1 LEETLVY
8 RGQSH
13 YEIEVEGLK
22 RSLPIVEVSPGTFI
36 ASDAE
41 LILGDVE
48 FIEKVA
54 KALSNKIKQ
63 FSPNVIVTPEAKA
76 IALAYEVSRNLGHK
90 KFVVARKSLKAYM
103 KKYLVERVSSITT
116 TEEQKLV
123 LADDD
128 IDLVKGKKVCILD
141 DVVSTGGTLKALE
154 KLVQRAEGKIVCKAA
169 IWKEGSWYKSED
181 LIFLSKLPVFVTSEN
196 LKNGRNSLT

>member
-1 LEETLVY
+1 MEEILVY

-54 KALSNKIKQ
+54 KALSSKIKQ
-63 FSPNVIVTPEAKA
+63 FSPSIVVTPEAKA
-76 IALAYEVSRNLGHK
+76 IALAYEVSKNLGHK

-103 KKYLVERVSSITT
+103 KKYLVESVSSITT
-116 TEEQKLV
+116 MEEQKLV

-128 IDLVKGKKVCILD
+128 IDLVKGKRVCILD
-141 DVVSTGGTLKALE
+141 DVISTGGTIKALE
-154 KLVQRAEGKIVCKAA
+154 KLVQRAEGKIVCKAT
-169 IWKEGSWYKSED
+169 IWKEGSWYKNED
-181 LIFLSKLPVFVTSEN
+181 LIFLSKLPVFVASEN
-196 LKNGRNSLT
+196 FEKRNK

>member
-1 LEETLVY
+1 LEEILVY

-54 KALSNKIKQ
+54 KALSSKIKQ
-63 FSPNVIVTPEAKA
+63 FSPSIVATPEAKA
-76 IALAYEVSRNLGHK
+76 IALAYEVSKNLGHK

-103 KKYLVERVSSITT
+103 KKYLVESVSSITT

-128 IDLVKGKKVCILD
+128 IDLVKGKGVCILD
-141 DVVSTGGTLKALE
+141 DVISTGGTIKALE

-169 IWKEGSWYKSED
+169 IWKEGSWYKNED
-181 LIFLSKLPVFVTSEN
+181 LIFLSKLPVFVASEN
-196 LKNGRNSLT
+196 FKKRNK

>member
-1 LEETLVY
+1 LEEILVY

-54 KALSNKIKQ
+54 KALSSKIKQ
-63 FSPNVIVTPEAKA
+63 FSPSIVVTPEAKA
-76 IALAYEVSRNLGHK
+76 IALAYEVSKNLGHK

-103 KKYLVERVSSITT
+103 KKYLVESVSSITT

-128 IDLVKGKKVCILD
+128 IDLVKGKRVCILD
-141 DVVSTGGTLKALE
+141 DVISTGGTIKALE
-154 KLVQRAEGKIVCKAA
+154 KLVQRAKGKIVCKAA
-169 IWKEGSWYKSED
+169 IWKEGSWYKNED
-181 LIFLSKLPVFVTSEN
+181 LIFLSKLPVFVAPEN
-196 LKNGRNSLT
+196 FEKRNK

>member
-1 LEETLVY
+1 MEEILVY

-54 KALSNKIKQ
+54 KALSSKIKQ
-63 FSPNVIVTPEAKA
+63 FSPSIVVTPEAKA
-76 IALAYEVSRNLGHK
+76 IALAYEVSKNLGHK

-103 KKYLVERVSSITT
+103 KKYLVESVSSITT

-128 IDLVKGKKVCILD
+128 IDLVKGKRVCILD
-141 DVVSTGGTLKALE
+141 DVISTGGTIKALE

-169 IWKEGSWYKSED
+169 IWKEGSWYKNED
-181 LIFLSKLPVFVTSEN
+181 LIFLSKLPVFVALEN
-196 LKNGRNSLT
+196 FEKRNK

>member
-1 LEETLVY
+1 MEETLAY
-8 RGQSH
+8 IGQSY
-13 YEIEVEGLK
+13 YEIEIEGLK
-22 RSLPIVEVSPGTFI
+22 RRLPIVEVSPGTFI

-48 FIEKVA
+48 FIEKAA
-54 KALSNKIKQ
+54 KALANKIRH

-103 KKYLVERVSSITT
+103 KKYLVESVKSITT
-116 TEEQKLV
+116 AEKQEII

-128 IDLVKGKKVCILD
+128 IELIKGRRVCILD
-141 DVVSTGGTLKALE
+141 DVVSTGGTIKALE
-154 KLVQRAEGKIVCKAA
+154 KLVQRAEGEIVCKAA
-169 IWKEGSWYKSED
+169 IWKEGSWYKDED
-181 LIFLSKLPVFVTSEN
+181 LIFLSKLPVFVVSEKLN
-196 LKNGRNSLT
+196 QKT

>member
-1 LEETLVY
+1 MEEILVY

-54 KALSNKIKQ
+54 KALSSKIKQ
-63 FSPNVIVTPEAKA
+63 FSPSIVVTPEAKA
-76 IALAYEVSRNLGHK
+76 IALAYEVSKNLGHK

-103 KKYLVERVSSITT
+103 KKYLVESVSSITT

-128 IDLVKGKKVCILD
+128 IDLVKGKRVCILD
-141 DVVSTGGTLKALE
+141 DVISTGGTIKALE

-169 IWKEGSWYKSED
+169 IWKEGSWYKNED
-181 LIFLSKLPVFVTSEN
+181 LIFLSKLPVFVAPEN
-196 LKNGRNSLT
+196 FEKRNK

>member
-1 LEETLVY
+1 LEEILVY

-54 KALSNKIKQ
+54 KALSSKIKQ
-63 FSPNVIVTPEAKA
+63 FSPSIVVTPEAKA
-76 IALAYEVSRNLGHK
+76 IALAYEVSKNLGHK

-103 KKYLVERVSSITT
+103 KKYLVESVSSITT

-128 IDLVKGKKVCILD
+128 IDLVKGKRVCILD
-141 DVVSTGGTLKALE
+141 DVISTGGTIKALE

-169 IWKEGSWYKSED
+169 IWKEGSWYKNED
-181 LIFLSKLPVFVTSEN
+181 LIFLSKLPVFVAPEN
-196 LKNGRNSLT
+196 FEKRNK

>member
-1 LEETLVY
+1 LEEILVY

-54 KALSNKIKQ
+54 KALSSKIKQ
-63 FSPNVIVTPEAKA
+63 FSPSIVVTPEAKA
-76 IALAYEVSRNLGHK
+76 IALAYEVSKNLGHK

-103 KKYLVERVSSITT
+103 KKYLVESVSSITT

-128 IDLVKGKKVCILD
+128 IDLVKGKRVCILD
-141 DVVSTGGTLKALE
+141 DVISTGGTIKALE

-169 IWKEGSWYKSED
+169 IWKEGSWYKNED
-181 LIFLSKLPVFVTSEN
+181 LIFLSKLPVFVASEN
-196 LKNGRNSLT
+196 FEKRNK

>member
-1 LEETLVY
+1 MEEILVY

-54 KALSNKIKQ
+54 KALSSKIKQ
-63 FSPNVIVTPEAKA
+63 FSPSIVVTPEAKA
-76 IALAYEVSRNLGHK
+76 IALAYEVSKNLGHK

-103 KKYLVERVSSITT
+103 KKYLVESVSSITT
-116 TEEQKLV
+116 MEEQKLV

-128 IDLVKGKKVCILD
+128 IDLVKGKRVCILD
-141 DVVSTGGTLKALE
+141 DVISTGGTIKALE

-169 IWKEGSWYKSED
+169 IWKEGSWYKNED
-181 LIFLSKLPVFVTSEN
+181 LIFLSKLPVFVASEN
-196 LKNGRNSLT
+196 FEKRNK